1 MEDTY
6 RIVGY
11 YQKKYQNPNTRVR
24 DILNIDVICVIS
36 NLTSEKVEI
45 YLKEKKHMCTAPG
58 CNCER
63 YDEYHLP
70 FVDDFSGSKVLNFGT
85 ITHVPTCNLKT
96 ERKDFINNYTISGL
110 PEEIITNIASYLNDD
125 INYINITA
133 PAFAIGINFVSYR
146 FSHEDITYTDSR
158 GERLRFNTLLYYNE
172 NFGSLCCNRCNR
184 VCYSICKCGG
194 KVRGSII
201 SLRKWTDIRT
211 EKEVSKK
218 LILTPKKTTYKQI
231 LIKGI

>member
-1 MEDTY
+1 MEETY

-11 YQKKYQNPNTRVR
+11 YQKKYQNTNSWPR

-36 NLTSEKVEI
+36 NLTSEKFEI
-45 YLKEKKHMCTAPG
+45 CLQEKKHRCTAPG
-58 CNCER
+58 CGCE
-63 YDEYHLP
+63 YDDDYHLP
-70 FVDDFSGSKVLNFGT
+70 YVNEFIASKVLYFGT

-125 INYINITA
+125 INYINISVA
-133 PAFAIGINFVSYR
+133 YYR

-158 GERLRFNTLLYYNE
+158 GKRLRLNTLLYYDE
-172 NFGSLCCNRCNR
+172 DVTSLCCNLCNK
-184 VCYSICKCGG
+184 VCYTICKCGG

-211 EKEVSKK
+211 EKKVYK
-218 LILTPKKTTYKQI
+218 LILTPKKTTYATI
-231 LIKGI
+231 LMKGN